1 MDPRQPGELK
11 ELRAGL
17 EYGEEVHLSRFLG
30 EWSNKIGYEM
40 VFTNRGLHYGQDL
53 SDEEHQAWMKN

>member
-40 VFTNRGLHYGQDL
+40 VSPTGVYTM
-53 SDEEHQAWMKN
+53 AKIYPMKNIKHG